1 MSENNR
7 DNRNDRS
14 SNTGSQSSGPSTN
27 RDSVPDGL
35 EGSIME
41 PESSRDQQQQRPGR
55 GDPREKPHGDPL
67 RDVETGDRAEGN
79 ERRSDEN

>member
-1 MSENNR
+1 MSESPGEKGGR
-7 DNRNDRS
+7 TPSR
-14 SNTGSQSSGPSTN
+14 TSGPSTN
-27 RDSVPDGL
+27 QDAVPDGL

-41 PESSRDQQQQRPGR
+41 PEQRSDKRNQR

-67 RDVETGDRAEGN
+67 RGTGPADRAEGN

>member
-1 MSENNR
+1 MTDDR
-7 DNRNDRS
+7 RNDDGLARTAS
-14 SNTGSQSSGPSTN
+14 PGPSTN
-27 RDSVPDGL
+27 REAVPDGL

-41 PESSRDQQQQRPGR
+41 PEQGADKQRQQR

-67 RDVETGDRAEGN
+67 RGTGSGTADRAEGN

>member
-1 MSENNR
+1 MTQSQR
-7 DNRNDRS
+7 DEQGSKSGGSS
-14 SNTGSQSSGPSTN
+14 SNASGPSTN
-27 RDSVPDGL
+27 SDAVPDGL

-41 PESSRDQQQQRPGR
+41 SDDTSEEQRSQR

-67 RDVETGDRAEGN
+67 RHGNTADRAEGN